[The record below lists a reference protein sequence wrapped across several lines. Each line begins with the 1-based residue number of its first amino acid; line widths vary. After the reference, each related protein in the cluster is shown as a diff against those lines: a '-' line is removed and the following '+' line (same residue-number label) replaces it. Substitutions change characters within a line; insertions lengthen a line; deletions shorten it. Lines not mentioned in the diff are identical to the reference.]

1 MPISPL
7 QEVSQTYERSV
18 DQSVDQVMVA
28 HGWAMICHD
37 VEELIVV
44 GLGLFE
50 SYEQIASV

>member
-50 SYEQIASV
+50 SYEQIASL